1 MGALRER
8 MRSHMELKGLS
19 PCTMDV
25 YLRQMTC
32 FVRFVGHGPEAM
44 NAEEIRS
51 YLHHLLI
58 ERQLSQSTVN
68 QAYSALRL
76 FYEQI
81 LGQTWEERTIPH
93 AKQRRKLPV
102 VLTPPEVEAL
112 FAATRNAKYRAL
124 FMTIYS
130 GGLRVAE
137 VTHLCPKDIDSQR
150 MLICVRQGKGNKDRY
165 TLLSKRALEALR
177 EYWQHYR
184 PEGWLFPGLWGHQ
197 PLTTSSVQRAFKCTV
212 ALAGLKKAATP
223 HTLRHSFAT
232 HLLESGVTLYHIQ
245 RLLGHR
251 QAATTAVYLHLTHG
265 DLSRIDNPM
274 DQWPALDAPAS

>member
-19 PCTMDV
+19 PRTIDV

-32 FVRFVGHGPEAM
+32 FVRFVGHGAETM
-44 NAEEIRS
+44 DTEEIRS
-51 YLHHLLI
+51 YLHHLLS
-58 ERQLSQSTVN
+58 ERQLSQATMS

-76 FYEQI
+76 FFEQI
-81 LGQTWEERTIPH
+81 LGKTWEERTIPR

-102 VLTPPEVEAL
+102 VLSAAEIESL
-112 FAATRNAKYRAL
+112 FDATRRLKYRAL
-124 FMTIYS
+124 FMAIYS
-130 GGLRVAE
+130 GGLRVREA
-137 VTHLCPKDIDSQR
+137 THLQLEDIDSQR
-150 MLICVRQGKGNKDRY
+150 MLIRVRQGKGHKDRY
-165 TLLSKRALEALR
+165 TLLSKRALETLR
-177 EYWQHYR
+177 EYWRHAR
-184 PEGWLFPGLWGHQ
+184 PETWLFPGLRVAG
-197 PLTTSSVQRAFKCTV
+197 PLRTSTVQRTFKGTV
-212 ALAGLKKAATP
+212 KAAGINKAATP

-232 HLLESGVTLYHIQ
+232 HLLEAGVSLYHIQ

-265 DLSRIDNPM
+265 DLSRIVNPM